1 MTDGKV
7 DFFCVPA
14 DTIDALT
21 NRHSAAAVNKF
32 GRALS
37 TAALLTS
44 IHELQAT
51 DGSDDIDLVLGF
63 DLLGEFISRCAKR
76 RASRRKIPRN
86 GME

>member
-1 MTDGKV
+1 MITAEAIPDDPG
-7 DFFCVPA
+7 FSRRE
-14 DTIDALT
+14 T
-21 NRHSAAAVNKF
+21 RKF

-63 DLLGEFISRCAKR
+63 DLRGEFISRCAKR
-76 RASRRKIPRN
+76 QASRREIPRN